1 MKLYDCKGAVNPR
14 RVDIFLAEKGIDID
28 RVRVD
33 VFKGEHRSE
42 EFRILNPACAVPFLE
57 LDDGVVISE
66 SAAIS
71 RYFEEQKPQPP
82 LMGETPQEQA
92 CISMWQRRVEDGL
105 LYAAQHFF
113 HHATPGLGE
122 PDRYRN
128 ADWGQANK
136 TRVIETMR
144 WIDRELAARP
154 YIAGEAFT
162 IADITALCAIDFAG
176 NLGIAMPDDCTNL
189 KAWHARVSDRPSAKA

>member
-42 EFRILNPACAVPFLE
+42 EFRILNPSCAVPFLE

-136 TRVIETMR
+136 TRVYRNHALDRSRTCRAPLYRRRGLHHRRHHGAMR
-144 WIDRELAARP
+144 NRLRRQP
-154 YIAGEAFT
+154 RHR
-162 IADITALCAIDFAG
+162 
-176 NLGIAMPDDCTNL
+176 
-189 KAWHARVSDRPSAKA
+189 HA